1 MPIQPDLSSHTLSAN
16 ATPTPCIITPALL
29 KQHSITPDEYKRV
42 EQHLGRTPSL
52 TELGIFSVM
61 WSEHCSYKSSR
72 VHLKRL
78 PTMGSRTTGPGSVVQ
93 GPGENAGI
101 IDVGD
106 GWACAFK
113 IESHN
118 HPSYIE
124 PYQGAATG
132 VGGILRDIF
141 TMGARPLAIMDSL
154 RFGPLAPPEPATKP
168 GAPSSPT
175 VSSSEKMGSEA
186 PPNLIDTTDYA
197 KNHQV
202 ANGVVHGVAGYGNCF
217 GVPNLGGETRFE
229 PCYSGNPLLNAFAL
243 GLVRKDEIFY
253 AKATGVGNPVFY
265 VGATTGRDGI
275 HGATM
280 ASEEFT
286 EGSEQKRPNVQMG
299 DPFLEKLL
307 LEACLEAMKT
317 GAVLGIQDMGAAGLT
332 CSTCEM
338 GARGELGVSIELD
351 LVPQRETGM
360 TSYEIMLSESQERM
374 LLVAQKGREQEVLDV
389 FAKWGLDCAEV
400 GVVTADDIMRVT
412 HHGELVA
419 EIPNKALTDNAPVYN
434 RPVGVWQAPV
444 PKDPPAWVLE
454 ELKKPRDYTADLL
467 KLLASPNICDKRYIY
482 EQYDSMV
489 QTNTVQGP
497 GFEAGIIRIKGTGAA
512 HPSKPTTS
520 EIHRQA
526 SNPVILSE
534 AEEFQY
540 FAGVNEQ
547 TEDHPSP
554 PNPVI
559 PTEGAAEVEGFA
571 SLEPFPDLSSRPE
584 RSAVEGPDS
593 PVRTTLDPI
602 AAEHSIA
609 GKLLNLIAGSTP
621 QGEATLATGNEDA
634 TNPVL
639 APDETHE
646 PGAASVGAAGSS
658 PLNSNTT
665 NRGFTPGPFTGSA
678 PGSSS
683 TASKPKPGAPP
694 SPTASPSERVGNRA
708 AARSSFSEATPKP
721 ERGIAM
727 ALAGNGRWCY
737 LDPKLGAM
745 HAVAEAARKVAC
757 TGATPVAATNCLN
770 FGNPEKPE
778 IMAQLSAAI
787 DGIAEACTALG
798 TPITGGNVSLYN
810 ETRGE
815 GIYPTPVIGVVG
827 LLDDVTKAVPNS
839 FQQIGDAVLVVID
852 ELMFPWFRPKQQF
865 GSTEFASTLL
875 DTMWGEPPAFEK
887 TFAAAMIER
896 LSDVI
901 RRGLIHSASDI
912 GSGGLG
918 VALCRASLPRE
929 IGTTVK
935 AYWDTQPAES
945 AWERTSPLNYFDET
959 PALLLTCAEEDVQTV
974 TSVFSALPQMTRCV
988 RIGTT
993 VGDSVRLQTSSWDS
1007 GEVPIADLRAAYSNT
1022 LESQL
1027 AAEVVTA

>member
-1 MPIQPDLSSHTLSAN
+1 MPNSRADSLPDITVKAAPN
-16 ATPTPCIITPALL
+16 QTPTPAHITPALL
-29 KQHSITPDEYKRV
+29 KQHSITVDEYARIEK
-42 EQHLGRTPSL
+42 LMGRTPSL

-78 PTMGSRTTGPGSVVQ
+78 PTRGTRTEGPGSVVQ

-141 TMGARPLAIMDSL
+141 TMNARPLAVMDSL
-154 RFGPLAPPEPATKP
+154 RFGPLDEA
-168 GAPSSPT
+168 
-175 VSSSEKMGSEA
+175 EKDEA
-186 PPNLIDTTDYA
+186 LRR

-202 ANGVVHGVAGYGNCF
+202 VNGVVAGIAGYGNCF

-229 PCYSGNPLLNAFAL
+229 PCYSGNPLVNAFAL
-243 GLVRKDEIFY
+243 GLVKTDEIFY
-253 AKATGVGNPVFY
+253 AKATGVGNPVIY
-265 VGATTGRDGI
+265 VGAKTGRDGI

-299 DPFLEKLL
+299 DPFMEKLL
-307 LEACLEAMKT
+307 LEACLEAMAT

-351 LVPQRETGM
+351 HVPQRAEGM
-360 TSYEIMLSESQERM
+360 TAYEIMLSESQERI
-374 LLVAQKGREQEVLDV
+374 LLVADKGREGEVLAV
-389 FAKWGLDCAEV
+389 FAKWGLDAAIV
-400 GVVTADDIMRVT
+400 GIVTADDVMRVR

-419 EIPNKALTDNAPVYN
+419 EIPNKALTDDAPVYH
-434 RPVGVWQAPV
+434 RPVGTWNPPV

-454 ELKKPRDYTADLL
+454 ELKKPRDYTADLK
-467 KLLASPNICDKRYIY
+467 KLLASANICDKRWVF

-497 GFEAGIIRIKGTGAA
+497 GGEAGVMRIKGTADREQGTESVSLKGTASVVPSAASETKGA
-512 HPSKPTTS
+512 
-520 EIHRQA
+520 
-526 SNPVILSE
+526 
-534 AEEFQY
+534 
-540 FAGVNEQ
+540 
-547 TEDHPSP
+547 
-554 PNPVI
+554 
-559 PTEGAAEVEGFA
+559 
-571 SLEPFPDLSSRPE
+571 
-584 RSAVEGPDS
+584 
-593 PVRTTLDPI
+593 
-602 AAEHSIA
+602 
-609 GKLLNLIAGSTP
+609 
-621 QGEATLATGNEDA
+621 
-634 TNPVL
+634 L
-639 APDETHE
+639 APE
-646 PGAASVGAAGSS
+646 G
-658 PLNSNTT
+658 
-665 NRGFTPGPFTGSA
+665 
-678 PGSSS
+678 
-683 TASKPKPGAPP
+683 KPQ
-694 SPTASPSERVGNRA
+694 
-708 AARSSFSEATPKP
+708 
-721 ERGIAM
+721 RGIAM
-727 ALAGNGRWCY
+727 ALAGNGRWAY

-810 ETRGE
+810 ETKGE
-815 GIYPTPVIGVVG
+815 GIYPTPVIGIVG
-827 LLDDVTKAVPNS
+827 MLDDVSKAVPS
-839 FQQIGDAVLVVID
+839 GFQRVGDRVLLLQSTAGTPAALDQELGSSDYGKTLSGSLWGTPPWID
-852 ELMFPWFRPKQQF
+852 LNAE
-865 GSTEFASTLL
+865 
-875 DTMWGEPPAFEK
+875 
-887 TFAAAMIER
+887 AALQKALIS
-896 LSDVI
+896 LAQ
-901 RRGLIHSASDI
+901 RGLIHSAKDISD
-912 GSGGLG
+912 GGLA
-918 VALCRASLPRE
+918 VALAQAGFESN
-929 IGTTVK
+929 IGAKITLG
-935 AYWDTQPAES
+935 ALSEAEY
-945 AWERTSPLNYFDET
+945 AT
-959 PALLLTCAEEDVQTV
+959 ALFAENATEVLVTCAVEDYGMVCTILDE
-974 TSVFSALPQMTRCV
+974 A
-988 RIGTT
+988 
-993 VGDSVRLQTSSWDS
+993 GDIWPLDL
-1007 GEVPIADLRAAYSNT
+1007 GETIADRVEIFAGEISLVDTSLADLKSAHSST